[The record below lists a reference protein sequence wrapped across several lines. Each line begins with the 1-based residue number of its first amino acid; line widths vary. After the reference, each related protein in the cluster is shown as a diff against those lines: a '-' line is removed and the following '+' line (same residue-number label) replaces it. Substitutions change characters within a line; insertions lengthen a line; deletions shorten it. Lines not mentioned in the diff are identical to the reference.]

1 MTTVDLTMTKG
12 DTLTKTITF
21 YNSDDTVIDISD
33 WIMKF
38 TVKKAEYLTSD
49 DDSEAEI
56 SISETI
62 GASPAGISGIWTLTI
77 THDMTTLDST
87 TTKDVLPGNYKYDLQ
102 IVNGATV
109 TTVMMGNFEITQDV
123 TKEIA

>member
-1 MTTVDLTMTKG
+1 MQTVDLTMTKG

-21 YNSDDTVIDISD
+21 YNSNDAVIDISG
-33 WIMKF
+33 WRMFF

-56 SISETI
+56 SINELI
-62 GASPAGISGIWTLTI
+62 GDGTSGIWTLTI
-77 THDMTTLDST
+77 THAMTT
-87 TTKDVLPGNYKYDLQ
+87 TTKDVLPGTYKYDLQ
-102 IVNGATV
+102 IVNGTTV
-109 TTVMMGNFEITQDV
+109 TTVMMGDFEITQDV

>member
-62 GASPAGISGIWTLTI
+62 GPTPAGISGIWTLTI

-87 TTKDVLPGNYKYDLQ
+87 TTNDVLPGNYKYDLQ

-123 TKEIA
+123 TKEIT

>member
-12 DTLTKTITF
+12 DTLIKTITF
-21 YNSDDTVIDISD
+21 YDSNDAVIDISD

-62 GASPAGISGIWTLTI
+62 GVGTSGIWTLTI

-87 TTKDVLPGNYKYDLQ
+87 TTNDVLPGNYKYDLQ